1 MSLVVSN
8 HHKYI
13 FFHLPKNAGVSVS
26 RILIAQENNLQ
37 FKRIGSYIF
46 RKLFKTQDNFYFS
59 LRHKKMKFFS
69 SHIPCYKFQD
79 IIEDKI
85 FSSYLKFAVVRNPW
99 DRMVSRYFYSK
110 KIDNKFNNFDFD
122 TFLDYDFLNNLH
134 TVNQYKFCSDKN
146 ENFCLNQLIKFE
158 NINNDFNKIS
168 SQLFNKKDM
177 LVHLNKSDHN
187 YYREYYNNKT
197 KDKVY
202 KFCKKDIEFF
212 EYEF

>member
-1 MSLVVSN
+1 
-8 HHKYI
+8 
-13 FFHLPKNAGVSVS
+13 
-26 RILIAQENNLQ
+26 
-37 FKRIGSYIF
+37 
-46 RKLFKTQDNFYFS
+46 
-59 LRHKKMKFFS
+59 
-69 SHIPCYKFQD
+69 
-79 IIEDKI
+79 
-85 FSSYLKFAVVRNPW
+85 
-99 DRMVSRYFYSK
+99 MVSRYFYSK

-122 TFLDYDFLNNLH
+122 TFLDYDFINNLH

-146 ENFCLNQLIKFE
+146 ENFCLNRLIKFE

-202 KFCKKDIEFF
+202 KYCKKDIEFF